1 MRYVP
6 IGTYRVEY
14 VVVRTDR
21 HVAYTGEVG
30 TGEVGT
36 GEVGT
41 GEVGTG
47 EVDTGMKVRWFG

>member
-1 MRYVP
+1 MPYVP

-21 HVAYTGEVG
+21 HVACTGEVG

-41 GEVGTG
+41 GVVGTG
-47 EVDTGMKVRWFG
+47 VVGTGMKVRCIG